1 MLANEYDEWNK
12 AKKEFSNLMQNL
24 THINMFL
31 LGLGVPFRQPSYI
44 LGRPPE
50 FVVPNSIKEGAGH
63 GSGDNRQSAGG
74 VGGSS
79 GGASMDKR
87 RKESE

>member
-1 MLANEYDEWNK
+1 M
-12 AKKEFSNLMQNL
+12 MQNL

-50 FVVPNSIKEGAGH
+50 FVVPNGVKETV
-63 GSGDNRQSAGG
+63 SGDGR
-74 VGGSS
+74 
-79 GGASMDKR
+79 
-87 RKESE
+87 